1 MPGQLLYCTGL
12 SIYLTLSAQALLAV
26 LALVWVN
33 LAACRAWAAA
43 FAPELR
49 GSASVTPV
57 DERPF
62 RCAYI
67 SGALRL
73 H

>member
-1 MPGQLLYCTGL
+1 M
-12 SIYLTLSAQALLAV
+12 TLPLHLQVVLAV

-33 LAACRAWAAA
+33 LAACRSWAAA

-62 RCAYI
+62 R
-67 SGALRL
+67 
-73 H
+73 